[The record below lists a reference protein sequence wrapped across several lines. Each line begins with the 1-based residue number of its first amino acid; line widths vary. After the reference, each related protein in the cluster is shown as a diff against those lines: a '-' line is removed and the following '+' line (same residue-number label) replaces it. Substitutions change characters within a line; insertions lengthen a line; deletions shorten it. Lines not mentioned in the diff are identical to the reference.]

1 MAEQPG
7 VALEKNVRCSTV
19 GTLDSK
25 RGDPLPRPS
34 VGERAP
40 DFILPNAEAKP
51 FRLGEVLAQKIVVL
65 YFYPKDETA
74 GCTVEAC
81 AFRDAYEDFVAA
93 GAEVVGVSRDA
104 AASHTQFAARYK
116 LPFTLLSDL
125 GGTVHAL
132 YGIQTRLGILHDR
145 VTFVID
151 RSGIIRSVFTS
162 MVDMRGHVQS
172 SLPVVRELVG
182 RATMPPT
189 T

>member
-1 MAEQPG
+1 
-7 VALEKNVRCSTV
+7 
-19 GTLDSK
+19 
-25 RGDPLPRPS
+25 LPRPS
-34 VGERAP
+34 VGARAP
-40 DFILPNAEAKP
+40 DFVLPNADAKP
-51 FRLGEVLAQKIVVL
+51 FRLWEVLSRKVVVL
-65 YFYPKDETA
+65 YFYPKDETS

-81 AFRDAYEDFVAA
+81 AFRDAYEDFVAV
-93 GAEVVGVSRDA
+93 GAEVVGVSRDD
-104 AASHTQFAARYK
+104 AASHIQFAAHYK
-116 LPFTLLSDL
+116 LPFTLLSDV

-151 RSGIIRSVFTS
+151 RAGIVRNVFTS

-182 RATMPPT
+182 RATMAPT